1 MFLRFIVE
9 RVFHMAIVMWLVATL
24 VFFIFRILPGDPAQL
39 VLGLEPSRASLEALR
54 EQMGLNR
61 PLFVQYTEW
70 LWRAAQGDLGLS
82 ISQGNRPVADLIF
95 PALWRT
101 LELATIGV
109 VIGLMVSV
117 PLGIL
122 AARRV
127 GTWVDQV
134 TRLFALVGF
143 SLPSYWLAILLML
156 AFSYQWNLFPAGG
169 YVAPSEDF
177 GRHLSHLVLP
187 SITVGV
193 VMSAVLTRFM
203 RSGML
208 EVLQLDYVRT
218 ARAKGLSTAN
228 VVYRHALRNAMIP
241 FVTVVG
247 INFGALTGGM
257 VVTEQVFAWPGLGW
271 LIIQSITVR
280 SYAVV
285 QAAVLITAALF
296 VTINLVVDLL
306 YAFIDPRVT
315 YA

>member
-1 MFLRFIVE
+1 MIL
-9 RVFHMAIVMWLVATL
+9 VMWMVATM

-61 PLFVQYTEW
+61 PLWVQYIDW
-70 LWRAAQGDLGLS
+70 LWRTMQGDLGVA
-82 ISQGNRPVADLIF
+82 ISQGNRPVASLIF
-95 PALWRT
+95 PALGRT
-101 LELATIGV
+101 LELAGIALL
-109 VIGLMVSV
+109 IGLLVSV
-117 PLGIL
+117 PVGVL
-122 AARRV
+122 AARKA

-134 TRLFALVGF
+134 ARLVALIGF

-156 AFSYQWNLFPAGG
+156 LFSYQWGLLPAGG
-169 YVAPSEDF
+169 FVSASDDL
-177 GRHLSHLVLP
+177 GRHIRHLIMP

-193 VMSAVLTRFM
+193 VMAAVLTRFM

-208 EVLQLDYVRT
+208 EVLRLDYVRT
-218 ARAKGLSTAN
+218 AHAKGLSQQR
-228 VVYRHALRNAMIP
+228 VLFRHALRNALLP

-247 INFGALTGGM
+247 INFGALIGGM

-280 SYAVV
+280 SYNVV
-285 QAAVLITAALF
+285 QGAVLMTAALF
-296 VTINLVVDLL
+296 VVINLVVDIL
-306 YAFIDPRVT
+306 YAFIDPRVS

>member
-1 MFLRFIVE
+1 MLLKFIAE
-9 RVFHMAIVMWLVATL
+9 RVLHMVVVMWMVATL

-61 PLFVQYTEW
+61 PLYVQYADW
-70 LWRAAQGDLGLS
+70 LWHAVRGDLGES
-82 ISQGNRPVADLIF
+82 ISQGNRPVSSLIF
-95 PALWRT
+95 PAMWRT
-101 LELATIGV
+101 LELATIALV
-109 VIGLMVSV
+109 VGLLVSI

-122 AARRV
+122 AARRA
-127 GTWVDQV
+127 GTSVDQL
-134 TRLFALVGF
+134 TRLFALAGF

-156 AFSYQWNLFPAGG
+156 AFSYNWNLFPAGG
-169 YVAPSEDF
+169 YVAPNEDF
-177 GRHLSHLVLP
+177 VRHLRHLVLP

-193 VMSAVLTRFM
+193 VMSAILTRFM

-208 EVLQLDYVRT
+208 EVLRLDYVRT
-218 ARAKGLSTAN
+218 AHAKGLAPA
-228 VVYRHALRNAMIP
+228 VVLYQHALRNAMLP
-241 FVTVVG
+241 FITVVG
-247 INFGALTGGM
+247 INFGALIGGM

-285 QAAVLITAALF
+285 QGAVLITAALS
-296 VTINLVVDLL
+296 VTINLVVDIL
-306 YAFIDPRVT
+306 YAVIDPRIS

>member
-9 RVFHMAIVMWLVATL
+9 RLFHMAIVMWLVATL

-70 LWRAAQGDLGLS
+70 LWRAMQGDLGLS

-109 VIGLMVSV
+109 VIGLIVSI

-122 AARRV
+122 AARRA

-156 AFSYQWNLFPAGG
+156 AFSYHWNLFPAGG
-169 YVAPSEDF
+169 YVAPNEDF
-177 GRHLSHLVLP
+177 QRHLRHLVLP

-208 EVLQLDYVRT
+208 EVLRLDYVRT
-218 ARAKGLSTAN
+218 AHAKGLAPAN
-228 VVYRHALRNAMIP
+228 VIYRHALRNAMIP

-285 QAAVLITAALF
+285 QGAVLITAALF
-296 VTINLVVDLL
+296 VTINLIVDLL

-315 YA
+315 YG

>member
-1 MFLRFIVE
+1 MLLKFIAE
-9 RVFHMAIVMWLVATL
+9 RVLHMVVVMWMVATL

-61 PLFVQYTEW
+61 PLYVQYADW
-70 LWRAAQGDLGLS
+70 LWHAVRGDLGES
-82 ISQGNRPVADLIF
+82 ISQGNRPVSSLIF
-95 PALWRT
+95 PAMWRT
-101 LELATIGV
+101 LELATIALV
-109 VIGLMVSV
+109 VGLLVSI

-122 AARRV
+122 AARRA
-127 GTWVDQV
+127 GTSVDQL
-134 TRLFALVGF
+134 TRLFALAGF

-156 AFSYQWNLFPAGG
+156 AFSYNWNLFPAGG
-169 YVAPSEDF
+169 YVAPNEDF
-177 GRHLSHLVLP
+177 VRHLRHLVLP

-193 VMSAVLTRFM
+193 VMSAILTRFM

-208 EVLQLDYVRT
+208 EVLRLDYVRT
-218 ARAKGLSTAN
+218 AHAKGLAPA
-228 VVYRHALRNAMIP
+228 VVLYQHALRNAMLP
-241 FVTVVG
+241 FITVVG
-247 INFGALTGGM
+247 INFGALIGGM

-285 QAAVLITAALF
+285 QGAVLITAALF
-296 VTINLVVDLL
+296 VTINLVVDIL
-306 YAFIDPRVT
+306 YAVIDPRIS

>member
-1 MFLRFIVE
+1 MLLRFIAE
-9 RVFHMAIVMWLVATL
+9 RVLHMVVVMWMVATL

-61 PLFVQYTEW
+61 PLYVQYADW
-70 LWRAAQGDLGLS
+70 LWHAVRGDLGES
-82 ISQGNRPVADLIF
+82 ISQGNRSVSSLIF
-95 PALWRT
+95 PAMWRT
-101 LELATIGV
+101 LELATIALV
-109 VIGLMVSV
+109 VGLLVSI

-122 AARRV
+122 AARRA
-127 GTWVDQV
+127 GTAVDQL
-134 TRLFALVGF
+134 TRLFALAGF

-156 AFSYQWNLFPAGG
+156 AFSYNWNLFPAGG
-169 YVAPSEDF
+169 YVAPNEDF
-177 GRHLSHLVLP
+177 VRHLRHLVLP

-193 VMSAVLTRFM
+193 VMSAILTRFM

-208 EVLQLDYVRT
+208 EVLRLDYVRT
-218 ARAKGLSTAN
+218 AHAKGLAPA
-228 VVYRHALRNAMIP
+228 VVLYQHALRNAMLP
-241 FVTVVG
+241 FITVVG
-247 INFGALTGGM
+247 INFGALIGGM

-285 QAAVLITAALF
+285 QGAVLITAALF
-296 VTINLVVDLL
+296 VTINLVVDIL
-306 YAFIDPRVT
+306 YAVIDPRIS

>member
-1 MFLRFIVE
+1 MFFRFIAE
-9 RVFHMAIVMWLVATL
+9 RLFHMAIVMWLVATL
-24 VFFIFRILPGDPAQL
+24 VFFIFRVLPGDPAQL

-61 PLFVQYTEW
+61 PLYVQYTEW

-82 ISQGNRPVADLIF
+82 ISQGNRPVASLIF

-101 LELATIGV
+101 LELAAIGI
-109 VIGLMVSV
+109 VIGLLVSI

-122 AARRV
+122 AARRA
-127 GTWVDQV
+127 GTWVDQL

-156 AFSYQWNLFPAGG
+156 AFSYHWNLLPAGG
-169 YVAPSEDF
+169 YVAPNEDLV
-177 GRHLSHLVLP
+177 RHLRHLVLP

-193 VMSAVLTRFM
+193 VMAAVLTRFM

-208 EVLQLDYVRT
+208 EVLRLDYVRT
-218 ARAKGLSTAN
+218 AHAKGLAPAN

-241 FVTVVG
+241 FITVVG

-285 QAAVLITAALF
+285 QGAVLITAALF
-296 VTINLVVDLL
+296 VTINLIVDLL
-306 YAFIDPRVT
+306 YAFIDPRVS
-315 YA
+315 YG

>member
-9 RVFHMAIVMWLVATL
+9 RLFHMAIVMWLVATL

-61 PLFVQYTEW
+61 PLLIQYTDW
-70 LWRAAQGDLGLS
+70 LWRAVQGDLGLS

-109 VIGLMVSV
+109 VIGLIVSV

-127 GTWVDQV
+127 GTWVDQF

-143 SLPSYWLAILLML
+143 SMPSYWLAILLML
-156 AFSYQWNLFPAGG
+156 AFSYQWNVFPAGG
-169 YVAPSEDF
+169 YVAPSEDL

-306 YAFIDPRVT
+306 YAVIDPRVT

>member
-1 MFLRFIVE
+1 MFLRFITE
-9 RVFHMAIVMWLVATL
+9 RLFHMAIVMWLVATL

-61 PLFVQYTEW
+61 PLFVQYTDW
-70 LWRAAQGDLGLS
+70 LWRAVQGDLGLS
-82 ISQGNRPVADLIF
+82 ISQGNRPVASLIF

-101 LELATIGV
+101 LELATIGI
-109 VIGLMVSV
+109 VIGLIVSI

-122 AARRV
+122 AARRA
-127 GTWVDQV
+127 GTWVDQL
-134 TRLFALVGF
+134 TRLFALAGY
-143 SLPSYWLAILLML
+143 SLPSYWLGILLML

-169 YVAPSEDF
+169 YVAPNEDF

-208 EVLQLDYVRT
+208 EVLRLDYVRT
-218 ARAKGLSTAN
+218 AHAKGLSAFS

-241 FVTVVG
+241 FITVVG

-285 QAAVLITAALF
+285 QAAVLITAVLF

-306 YAFIDPRVT
+306 YAFIDPRVS
-315 YA
+315 YV

>member
-1 MFLRFIVE
+1 MFFRFIAE
-9 RVFHMAIVMWLVATL
+9 RLFHMAIVMWLVATL
-24 VFFIFRILPGDPAQL
+24 VFFIFRVLPGDPAQL

-61 PLFVQYTEW
+61 PLFVQYTDW
-70 LWRAAQGDLGLS
+70 LWRVAQGDLGLS
-82 ISQGNRPVADLIF
+82 ISQGNRAVASLIF

-101 LELATIGV
+101 LELAAIGIL
-109 VIGLMVSV
+109 IGLLVSI

-122 AARRV
+122 AARRA

-134 TRLFALVGF
+134 TRLFALAGF

-156 AFSYQWNLFPAGG
+156 AFSYQWNLLPAGG
-169 YVAPSEDF
+169 YVAPNEDF
-177 GRHLSHLVLP
+177 GRHLRHLVLP

-193 VMSAVLTRFM
+193 VMAAVLTRFM

-208 EVLQLDYVRT
+208 EVLRLDYVRT
-218 ARAKGLSTAN
+218 AHAKGLSPAN

-241 FVTVVG
+241 FITVVG
-247 INFGALTGGM
+247 INFGALIGGM

-285 QAAVLITAALF
+285 QGAVLITAALF
-296 VTINLVVDLL
+296 VTINLIVDLL
-306 YAFIDPRVT
+306 YAFIDPRVS
-315 YA
+315 YG

>member
-1 MFLRFIVE
+1 MFFRFIAE
-9 RVFHMAIVMWLVATL
+9 RLFHMTIVMWLVATL
-24 VFFIFRILPGDPAQL
+24 VFFIFRVLPGDPAQL
-39 VLGLEPSRASLEALR
+39 VLGLEPNRASLEALR

-61 PLFVQYTEW
+61 PLYVQYADW
-70 LWRAAQGDLGLS
+70 LWHVVQGDLGLS
-82 ISQGNRPVADLIF
+82 ISQGNRPVASLIF

-101 LELATIGV
+101 LELAAIGI
-109 VIGLMVSV
+109 VIGLLVSI

-122 AARRV
+122 AARRA

-134 TRLFALVGF
+134 TRLLALVGF

-156 AFSYQWNLFPAGG
+156 AFSYHWNLLPAGG
-169 YVAPSEDF
+169 YVAPNEDF
-177 GRHLSHLVLP
+177 GRHLRHLVLP

-208 EVLQLDYVRT
+208 EVLRLDYVRT
-218 ARAKGLSTAN
+218 AHAKGLSPAN

-241 FVTVVG
+241 FITVVG

-285 QAAVLITAALF
+285 QGAVLITAALF
-296 VTINLVVDLL
+296 VTINLIVDLL
-306 YAFIDPRVT
+306 YAFIDPRVS
-315 YA
+315 YG

>member
-1 MFLRFIVE
+1 MLLRFIAE
-9 RVFHMAIVMWLVATL
+9 RVLHMVVVMWMVATL

-61 PLFVQYTEW
+61 PLYVQYADW
-70 LWRAAQGDLGLS
+70 LWHAVRGDLGES
-82 ISQGNRPVADLIF
+82 ISQGNRSVSSLIF
-95 PALWRT
+95 PAMWRT
-101 LELATIGV
+101 LELATIALV
-109 VIGLMVSV
+109 VGLLVSI

-122 AARRV
+122 AARRA
-127 GTWVDQV
+127 GTAVDQL
-134 TRLFALVGF
+134 TRLFALAGF

-156 AFSYQWNLFPAGG
+156 AFSYTWNLFPAGG

-177 GRHLSHLVLP
+177 ARHLRHLVLP

-193 VMSAVLTRFM
+193 FMSAILTRFM

-208 EVLQLDYVRT
+208 EVLRLDYVRT
-218 ARAKGLSTAN
+218 AHAKGLAPA
-228 VVYRHALRNAMIP
+228 VVLYQHALRNAMLP

-247 INFGALTGGM
+247 INFGALIGGM

-285 QAAVLITAALF
+285 QGAVLITAALF
-296 VTINLVVDLL
+296 VTINLVVDIL
-306 YAFIDPRVT
+306 YAVIDPRIS